1 MRGVGHQTRPEA
13 AADGRGLADPAAWA
27 TPYET
32 AKSTARHTK
41 AKRAV
46 ELAYAELEAFEAAA
60 PA

>member
-1 MRGVGHQTRPEA
+1 LTSPPPRRRSPTPPPG
-13 AADGRGLADPAAWA
+13 A

>member
-1 MRGVGHQTRPEA
+1 MGGHGHR
-13 AADGRGLADPAAWA
+13 DLR
-27 TPYET
+27 